1 MKLSRES
8 LIGLIRSSFLI
19 LLLISLPSVASG
31 QKKSGGGSAPAP
43 APHAA
48 PAPAPHAAAAPH
60 PSGGGAAG
68 GHPGGA
74 AGGAGANNRTATGAG
89 ANNRTA
95 AGANNRAGTGAGANN
110 KTATGTTGANRTA
123 TGTTGANKTTT
134 GTTGT
139 NRTTTGTNRT
149 TTGTTGTN
157 RTGTGTTGA
166 NAKTTTGVGTNAKN
180 ANTTGA
186 GNKAGGAGAKGAAT
200 GGAGAGKVATTGGAG
215 AGKGAA
221 TGAGAGKGAA
231 GGAAKG
237 NNTPGTH
244 TLANGGTKTVRPNGS
259 AVEKN
264 KSGKV
269 TGVTTSK
276 GTTAKMD
283 AHGRATHITNA
294 KGTNINRGPNGGRR
308 VESARA
314 NHGRVVSNG
323 KRGGFSERRFN
334 RGGREYARRSYYRNG
349 RYYGRVYRPY
359 YYGGYGYY
367 GYVSPYYYG
376 PAYYGW
382 AYNPWPA
389 PVYYSWGW
397 GGAPWYQPYGYY
409 FQPYPYYPSPAW
421 WITDFVVAASLQAA
435 AEAAAEGNNMN
446 GEPGFVY
453 ASAHLQAK
461 KDDGKS
467 AVLTKEL
474 KDAIAEQVKLI
485 IADEKAEAAAQGT
498 AAADPGKDH
507 VPPSLDPR
515 FTLFMA
521 QSDLSLDTDDGACAL
536 TPGDVVRRTED
547 TPDAD
552 TMVAVEVVSSKKD
565 DCAIGTASKMKVDDV
580 EEMHDS
586 FRQQVDD
593 GLKSLAENKGKGGIP
608 NGPDATTKAVP
619 EGQTAPDLT
628 VADDLKQAEAEADET
643 EKDVQDASSDS
654 GSAD

>member
-134 GTTGT
+134 GTTGA

-221 TGAGAGKGAA
+221 TGAGKGAA

-435 AEAAAEGNNMN
+435 AEAAAEGNNVN

-467 AVLTKEL
+467 AVLTKEI
-474 KDAIAEQVKLI
+474 KDGIAEQVKLI

-521 QSDLSLDTDDGACAL
+521 QTDLNLDTDDGACAL

-552 TMVAVEVVSSKKD
+552 NMVAVEVVSSKKD

>member
-134 GTTGT
+134 GTTGA

-221 TGAGAGKGAA
+221 TGAGKGAA

-435 AEAAAEGNNMN
+435 AEAAAEGNNVN

-467 AVLTKEL
+467 AVLTKEI
-474 KDAIAEQVKLI
+474 KDGIAEQVKLI

-521 QSDLSLDTDDGACAL
+521 QTDLSLDTDDGACAL

-552 TMVAVEVVSSKKD
+552 NMVAVEVVSSKKD

>member
-110 KTATGTTGANRTA
+110 KTATGTTGANRTV

-134 GTTGT
+134 GTTGA

-221 TGAGAGKGAA
+221 TGAGKGAA

-435 AEAAAEGNNMN
+435 AEAAAEGNNVN

-467 AVLTKEL
+467 AVLTKEI
-474 KDAIAEQVKLI
+474 KDGIAEQVKLI

-521 QSDLSLDTDDGACAL
+521 QTDLSLDTDDGACAL

-552 TMVAVEVVSSKKD
+552 NMVAVEVVSSKKD